1 MSRKK
6 IEVPEETIEITRMR
20 ERHSHVLTD
29 VSKVGQIKAMAIS
42 YQDVVREIAH
52 RYWPT
57 EYLPQVLSYPQGAI
71 TARRKSGEAAACP
84 LPSHYQ
90 GQAVLDGLDV
100 IRASWKQTFAA
111 VRSKAGRRFP
121 DIIETTKDENGQQTS
136 LKPIQN
142 PIRHEINWFLCWPE
156 LLVRIMAGEVVSPL
170 DKEGKMRPEF
180 ASNDHTMICHWLNR
194 ALHSLRAGQPQI
206 KKRLSLEAEP
216 SMLRIYKTPPPP
228 KKRLPGK
235 GQISQRH
242 FEVFVSLQGLTP
254 YHPIKIPMSGHD
266 LSVLDG
272 PGNVRIDIEKDAH
285 GRERIV
291 FRKAIKTEVVARTGT
306 KTVGID
312 KGAGIAI
319 AATDHD
325 AEHAKHFG
333 TESGAVLLK
342 RTNKQYRRRRSQFA
356 TQADKLNG
364 RWTARGRFHGN
375 PHPTAAQKRTAR
387 HIRRNNLGSDRKDS
401 ELRRA
406 RAEVSNTNGRA
417 VREMVEFYPDTKT
430 FYEEKLNF
438 TSANKQHKTR
448 EVNRMLNGWA
458 KRDLSRKLELH
469 ISASGARR
477 EFVNAAFTSQECPC
491 CHWTHGG
498 NRQGASFVC
507 LHPPCG
513 YTGHADSVASSNV
526 RSRGSDGDITTFT
539 PVKKVKEILL
549 ARHADSDARCAS
561 RGPGHQPRPAVPG
574 LGLLDSVELF

>member
-6 IEVPEETIEITRMR
+6 IEVPGEPLTITRMR

-29 VSKVGQIKAMAIS
+29 QAKVEQVKALAIG
-42 YQDVVREIAH
+42 YQELVRETAH

-57 EYLPQVLSYPQGAI
+57 ERMPQVLGYPQGVI
-71 TARRKSGEAAACP
+71 TARRKNGEAQRCP

-90 GQAVLDGLDV
+90 AQAVLDGLDV

-111 VRSKAGRRFP
+111 VRSKAARRFP
-121 DIIETTKDENGQQTS
+121 DTIETTKDEKVQSQDKPVQNQT
-136 LKPIQN
+136 
-142 PIRHEINWFLCWPE
+142 RHEINWFLCWPE

-180 ASNDHTMICHWLNR
+180 ASNDHAMVCRWLNR

-206 KKRLSLEAEP
+206 KKRLSLEAET
-216 SMLRIYKTPPPP
+216 SMLRIYKTPAPP

-235 GQISQRH
+235 GQIKARH
-242 FEVFVSLQGLTP
+242 FEVFVSLQGPTP
-254 YHPIKIPMSGHD
+254 RQRLLIPMSGHD
-266 LSVLDG
+266 LSVLDQ
-272 PGNVRIDIEKDAH
+272 PGNVRIDVEADTR

-306 KTVGID
+306 DEVGLD

-319 AATDHD
+319 AATDSD
-325 AEHAKHFG
+325 AEHAQHFG

-342 RTNKQYRRRRSQFA
+342 RTDNQYRRRRSKFNS
-356 TQADKLNG
+356 QADNLNG

-375 PHPTAAQKRTAR
+375 SKPTAAQKRTAR
-387 HIRRNNLGSDRKDS
+387 HIRRNNLGSERKDA

-406 RAEVSNTNGRA
+406 QAEVSNINGRA
-417 VREMVEFYPDTKT
+417 VREMAEAYPNAGV
-430 FYEEKLNF
+430 FREEKLNF
-438 TSANKQHKTR
+438 TSANKQHKEKGVGR
-448 EVNRMLNGWA
+448 FLNGWA
-458 KRDLSRKLELH
+458 KRDLSKKLELH

-477 EFVNAAFTSQECPC
+477 EFVNAAYTSQECPA

-498 NRQGASFVC
+498 NRSGPSFVC
-507 LHPPCG
+507 SRCG

-549 ARHADSDARCAS
+549 ARHAESDARYAS
-561 RGPGHQPRPAVPG
+561 RGPDHQPAPAVPG
-574 LGLLDSVELF
+574 TGLLDSVESF